1 MEKKKNPTKNS
12 PKNNLDE
19 SIFHL
24 NLVQKGV
31 RKGQNGRF
39 LIIGGSNLFHSPP
52 LWAAQLASHFVDL
65 VFVYSPAFINR
76 EILLQSKLFFRNG
89 IVIESHELE
98 DYVHEADVI
107 LIGPGMKRRSSLE
120 KKTAPVASVME
131 AITKGDEGELTHAL
145 THYLLIKY
153 PNKKWIIEAGA
164 LQEMELPDMQPT
176 MIATPHEG
184 EFSQIFSQHKK
195 TDSAQKRTA
204 LEEYF
209 SIVGKHPAVWLI
221 KRRGTDYVMGK
232 GEVPVIITNGN
243 EGLTKGGTGDVLS
256 TLVGIFY
263 IHNDAFVAC
272 SCASYILKKTA
283 DALYPEKGPFYTTS
297 ELVERIPQMVW
308 RHVSKTQ
315 R

>member
-1 MEKKKNPTKNS
+1 M
-12 PKNNLDE
+12 
-19 SIFHL
+19 
-24 NLVQKGV
+24 
-31 RKGQNGRF
+31 
-39 LIIGGSNLFHSPP
+39 
-52 LWAAQLASHFVDL
+52 
-65 VFVYSPAFINR
+65 
-76 EILLQSKLFFRNG
+76 
-89 IVIESHELE
+89 
-98 DYVHEADVI
+98 
-107 LIGPGMKRRSSLE
+107 
-120 KKTAPVASVME
+120 
-131 AITKGDEGELTHAL
+131 
-145 THYLLIKY
+145 
-153 PNKKWIIEAGA
+153 
-164 LQEMELPDMQPT
+164 
-176 MIATPHEG
+176 
-184 EFSQIFSQHKK
+184 
-195 TDSAQKRTA
+195 
-204 LEEYF
+204 EEYF